1 MMPSLVTTVKLIPAS
16 HFSIE
21 QLTAI
26 YNQTRVDYMV
36 PMPMNVARLA
46 EYIHTYDV
54 DLEHSFVAM
63 RDDELRGVAMLGV
76 REDRAWLTRLG
87 VIPHTRRCGIGEAL
101 AAGLIE
107 EAERLG
113 LRFDMLEVIKNNVP
127 AHSLFLKLGFY
138 EVGELL
144 ILRRAPFGS
153 HPPDPVV
160 AEAERLDRADAL
172 DLVGRDRG
180 TQPWTNQS
188 ESLYNA
194 QEVSGLRLMLA
205 DGSRGWLVYQRQKF
219 LLTRFI
225 YKTESGDPVQM
236 AYAFLSH
243 LHNQYP
249 RLDTHIEN
257 VQVGDPH
264 LPAFY
269 RMGYVESFRRIEMWR
284 GSPPGSLVRDGK
296 FPANPIWG

>member
-1 MMPSLVTTVKLIPAS
+1 MTPTVNIATKLIPAS
-16 HFSIE
+16 NFTTD

-36 PMPMNVARLA
+36 PMPMNAARLA
-46 EYIHTYDV
+46 EYIHTYNV
-54 DLEHSFVAM
+54 DLEHSLVAV
-63 RDDELRGVAMLGV
+63 REDELMGVAMLGV
-76 REDRAWLTRLG
+76 RADRAWLTRLG
-87 VIPHTRRCGIGEAL
+87 VVPRTRRSGVGEAL
-101 AAGLIE
+101 TTGLLE
-107 EAERLG
+107 QAEKLG
-113 LRFDMLEVIKNNVP
+113 RRFHMLEVIKNNVP
-127 AHSLFLKLGFY
+127 AHELFRKLGFY

-144 ILRRAPFGS
+144 VMRRPPFGQ
-153 HPPDPVV
+153 PPDPVV
-160 AEAERLDRADAL
+160 AEAERLERADAL

-194 QEVSGLRLMLA
+194 QEVTGLRLMLA

-225 YKTESGDPVQM
+225 YKTESGDPLQM

-249 RLDTHIEN
+249 RLDTHLEN
-257 VQVGDPH
+257 IQVSDPH
-264 LPAFY
+264 LSAFY
-269 RMGYVESFRRIEMWR
+269 NMGYVESFRRIEMWR
-284 GSPPGSLVRDGK
+284 GTPPASLVREGK
-296 FPANPIWG
+296 IFHE